1 MSLKIDKN
9 KYQVEMGEFGGADDD
24 KIYEELDSD
33 GYIPMASVRI
43 NSSTTS
49 LINNGTM
56 LHDYQNINFEEIRNE
71 SQPVQ
76 ITQTELNNNVC
87 ALQRGSIT
95 SSPLPPL
102 PVSESLPI
110 KIESPILP
118 SRNQTFNR
126 HQGGT
131 NGRLS
136 LINTGSAPPF
146 SNEANKFP
154 STLPGSYHFRFSGIS
169 KSSQLSF
176 AQSIPEQPYET
187 PVSSVSP
194 LELKSPEYAE
204 PLSHMKSHSSSPWS
218 EQPYET
224 PISLSPTSKTSFS
237 PNDQKELTKF
247 PYTEED
253 DYSVPLSPR
262 YIDTMTMRSI
272 NKNLP
277 SPSKSPVYSAPAEPQ
292 IYLTPVTSKTAE
304 IHQETSSPDAEN
316 KSQHD
321 SSSPDVENKSQHDS
335 PFPDVEIHQQDKIQ
349 HDSSSPD
356 VEIHQQDKI
365 QHDSSSPDVEIH
377 QQDKIQHDSSSPG
390 VKIQQDKIQH
400 DSSSPDVE
408 IHQQDKSQHDSS
420 SPGVEIHQQD
430 KIQHDSSS
438 PDVEIHQQDK
448 IQHDSSSPDVE
459 IHQQDKIQHDS
470 SSPDVE
476 IQQDKIQHDSS
487 SPDVEIH

>member
-33 GYIPMASVRI
+33 GYIPMASVCI
-43 NSSTTS
+43 NNSTTP

-56 LHDYQNINFEEIRNE
+56 LHDYQNINFEETRNE
-71 SQPVQ
+71 SQPMQ

-154 STLPGSYHFRFSGIS
+154 STLPGSYHFRFSGMS

-204 PLSHMKSHSSSPWS
+204 PLAHTKSHSSSPWS

-335 PFPDVEIHQQDKIQ
+335 SFPDVEIHQQDKIQ

-356 VEIHQQDKI
+356 VEI
-365 QHDSSSPDVEIH
+365 
-377 QQDKIQHDSSSPG
+377 
-390 VKIQQDKIQH
+390 QH

-408 IHQQDKSQHDSS
+408 IHQQDKS
-420 SPGVEIHQQD
+420 
-430 KIQHDSSS
+430 QHDSSS

-487 SPDVEIH
+487 SPDVEIQQDKIQHDSSSPDVEIH